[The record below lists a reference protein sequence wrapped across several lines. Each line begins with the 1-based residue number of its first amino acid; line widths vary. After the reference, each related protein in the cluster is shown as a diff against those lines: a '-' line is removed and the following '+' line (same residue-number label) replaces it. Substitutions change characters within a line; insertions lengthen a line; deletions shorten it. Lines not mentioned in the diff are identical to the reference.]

1 VACARGLA
9 EQEGI
14 VTATQEEAVEYVKGA
29 VVNAGGSLEELTRA
43 ANYFS
48 KGNGF
53 VALYRPLT
61 FEEIVSSIDDGHIIS
76 ASCGYFIGN
85 YRMGGH
91 SVLIIGYD
99 VRKEKQYLHYYD
111 PLTGETTEITYQ
123 YFCERP
129 AGRKTLR
136 YQYSVFY
143 TEDEAMIASAA
154 ELAKEWENQS
164 QNLDLHPFVIECLG
178 VIGICLIGGFTWC
191 SVMTKRRQK

>member
-1 VACARGLA
+1 MIITFTSVLFAVSIFTNTICASGISYNADELQEQTAWCWVACARGLA

-129 AGRKTLR
+129 AGGKTLR

-154 ELAKEWENQS
+154 ELAKE
-164 QNLDLHPFVIECLG
+164 
-178 VIGICLIGGFTWC
+178 
-191 SVMTKRRQK
+191 